1 MTYNEHGVTA
11 TIERLLEDHGLT
23 GALAPEQLNLLDQF
37 HAGGY
42 AALDR
47 TIEPVSLGPGDRVL
61 DIGSGLGG
69 PARRIAQR
77 TGATVRGVDITEE
90 YTATATY
97 LTERCGLDALVSFEH
112 TDIADHHPN
121 LPYTA
126 AVTMHVTMNIA
137 DKPAWYRAIADRLV
151 DGGHLVV
158 WDICSTGQAEL
169 PLPLPWSIDGSDN
182 FIVGVDELRGA
193 ITSAGFDT
201 IEWVDES
208 AWVREWFETTFKD
221 GLPPGPGIAM
231 WLEDGFTRTINIGV
245 AQAAGDITIVRG
257 HFTKSTAT

>member
-11 TIERLLEDHGLT
+11 TIERLLDEHGLT
-23 GALAPEQLNLLDQF
+23 GPLSPEQLNLLDQF

-47 TIEPVSLGPGDRVL
+47 TIEPLGLGANDRVL
-61 DIGSGLGG
+61 DVGSGLGG

-77 TGATVRGVDITEE
+77 TGARVHGVDITEE
-90 YTATATY
+90 DTATY
-97 LTERCGLDALVSFEH
+97 LTTRCGLEALVGFEH
-112 TDIADHHPN
+112 TDVADHHPEA
-121 LPYTA
+121 PYTA
-126 AVTMHVTMNIA
+126 AITMHVTMNIA
-137 DKPAWYRAIADRLV
+137 DKPGWYRAIADRLE

-158 WDICSTGQAEL
+158 WDICSIGSTPL

-182 FIVGVDELRGA
+182 FIVRPGELHDA

-201 IEWVDES
+201 VEWVDES
-208 AWVREWFETTFKD
+208 TWVREWFETTFKD

-245 AQAAGDITIVRG
+245 AQAAGDITIMRG
-257 HFTKSTAT
+257 HFTKSASA